1 MPKSHMWNGP
11 ADKSAQQRY
20 PTRERCGHMF
30 GLEARPQTAGLDEV
44 REVRGRSYLRAQRR
58 SGFGGLSHIGMSSLW
73 VSSLLLHLAPA
84 GGGSPVSSDRSLGSS
99 AHSAFPRETGFA
111 VDASLHE
118 KRPDDARRLV
128 GQRYGGDL
136 GRPACQNR
144 RHPG

>member
-1 MPKSHMWNGP
+1 MWNGP

-44 REVRGRSYLRAQRR
+44 REVRGGSYLRAQRR
-58 SGFGGLSHIGMSSLW
+58 SGSGGLSHIGMSSRW
-73 VSSLLLHLAPA
+73 ISSLFLHLALPA
-84 GGGSPVSSDRSLGSS
+84 AVRRSALIGRLGSR

-111 VDASLHE
+111 IDASLHE

-128 GQRYGGDL
+128 GQRDGGDL

-144 RHPG
+144 SHPG